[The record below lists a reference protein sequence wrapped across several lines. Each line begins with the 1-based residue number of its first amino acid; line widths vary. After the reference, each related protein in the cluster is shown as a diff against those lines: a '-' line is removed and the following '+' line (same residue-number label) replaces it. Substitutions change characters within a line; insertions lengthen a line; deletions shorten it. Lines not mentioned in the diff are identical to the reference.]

1 MIGPIIDFAHSEVVA
16 YLGMAPLI
24 LTAFLLETRNFLNS
38 KSPTYLWMMAGGAG
52 PLAIRAYL
60 IDEWAFFILEA
71 VWFGAAV
78 MGLWA
83 LSTRNSDD

>member
-16 YLGMAPLI
+16 YLGMVLI

-52 PLAIRAYL
+52 LLAIRAYL

>member
-1 MIGPIIDFAHSEVVA
+1 MIGPLIDFAHSEVVA
-16 YLGMAPLI
+16 YLGMALI

-52 PLAIRAYL
+52 LLAIRAYL

-78 MGLWA
+78 MGIWA
-83 LSTRNSDD
+83 LSFRNSDD

>member
-16 YLGMAPLI
+16 YLGMALI

-52 PLAIRAYL
+52 LLAIRAYL

-78 MGLWA
+78 LGLWA

>member
-1 MIGPIIDFAHSEVVA
+1 MIGSIIDFAHSEVVA
-16 YLGMAPLI
+16 YLGMTLI
-24 LTAFLLETRNFLNS
+24 LTAFLLETRTFLNS
-38 KSPTYLWMMAGGAG
+38 QSPTYLWMMAGGAG
-52 PLAIRAYL
+52 LLAIRAYL

>member
-16 YLGMAPLI
+16 YLGMALI
-24 LTAFLLETRNFLNS
+24 LTAFLLETRNFLVC

-52 PLAIRAYL
+52 LLAIRAYL

>member
-16 YLGMAPLI
+16 YLGMTLI
-24 LTAFLLETRNFLNS
+24 LTAFLLETRGFLNS

-52 PLAIRAYL
+52 LLAIRAYL

>member
-16 YLGMAPLI
+16 YLGMALI
-24 LTAFLLETRNFLNS
+24 LTAFMLETRDILNS
-38 KSPTYLWMMAGGAG
+38 KSSTYLWMMAGGAG
-52 PLAIRAYL
+52 LLAIRAYL

>member
-16 YLGMAPLI
+16 YLGMALI

-52 PLAIRAYL
+52 LLAIRAYL

-78 MGLWA
+78 MGIWA

>member
-16 YLGMAPLI
+16 YLGMALI

-52 PLAIRAYL
+52 LLAIRAYL

-71 VWFGAAV
+71 LWFGAAV

>member
-1 MIGPIIDFAHSEVVA
+1 MIESIIDFAHSEVVA
-16 YLGMAPLI
+16 YLGMALI

-52 PLAIRAYL
+52 LLAIRAYL

-83 LSTRNSDD
+83 LSIRNSDD

>member
-1 MIGPIIDFAHSEVVA
+1 MIDSIIDFAHSEAIA
-16 YLGMAPLI
+16 YLGMALI
-24 LTAFLLETRNFLNS
+24 LSAFLLETRDFLNS
-38 KSPTYLWMMAGGAG
+38 KSPTYLWMMEGRAAL
-52 PLAIRAYL
+52 LAIRAYL

-83 LSTRNSDD
+83 LSTRNSAD

>member
-16 YLGMAPLI
+16 YLGMALI

-52 PLAIRAYL
+52 LLAIRAYL

-71 VWFGAAV
+71 VWFLAAV

-83 LSTRNSDD
+83 LSNRN